1 MPSKFPV
8 SDWEPGDHMSLGR
21 EMIGSGR
28 RKENVM
34 TGRRTMMVF
43 ATALLA
49 GSLLATGAQ
58 ARGGGGGGGHG
69 GGGGFSAGSM
79 GGFGGG
85 HVGGFGGGHM
95 AGFRGSRMADMGRD
109 HYGFGRRGYGGY
121 SDYDSCPYYTSND
134 WPYTCTY

>member
-8 SDWEPGDHMSLGR
+8 SDWEPGDHMSPGR
-21 EMIGSGR
+21 EIINGSGR
-28 RKENVM
+28 SKENVM
-34 TGRRTMMVF
+34 TGRRTMMVL

-58 ARGGGGGGGHG
+58 ARGGG
-69 GGGGFSAGSM
+69 FSAGTM

-109 HYGFGRRGYGGY
+109 HYGRRGYGGY
-121 SDYDSCPYYTSND
+121 YDYGSCPYYTSYD